1 MGDGT
6 GTASGSGTDLLKN
19 LRMDGS
25 FKARSVTL
33 AGDTAAQA
41 VSGSFAFSVARGR
54 PFLRVSDLAMTVG
67 DASYKGKGAMG
78 SDGRLYLDFS
88 DGLKQMRV
96 GATLSPFQ
104 VELLPVGG
112 PGGR

>member
-1 MGDGT
+1 
-6 GTASGSGTDLLKN
+6 
-19 LRMDGS
+19 
-25 FKARSVTL
+25 
-33 AGDTAAQA
+33 
-41 VSGSFAFSVARGR
+41 
-54 PFLRVSDLAMTVG
+54 
-67 DASYKGKGAMG
+67 MG